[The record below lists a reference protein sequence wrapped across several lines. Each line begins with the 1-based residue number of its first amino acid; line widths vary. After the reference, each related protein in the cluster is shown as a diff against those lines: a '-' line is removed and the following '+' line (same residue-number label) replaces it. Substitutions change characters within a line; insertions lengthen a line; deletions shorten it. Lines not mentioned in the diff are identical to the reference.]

1 MMNTKTKAFWIAFP
15 LTVTAVSILAV
26 SRLHRA
32 ASSSTAYNPPG
43 KVADT
48 PSAELTPP
56 AAAPTPME
64 ITIPAETE
72 IEVRLNQSIATSRVV
87 AGDPFYA
94 TVVNAV
100 VVDGQTAIPAGAPV
114 KGVVVSARE
123 GGRLHGVA
131 ELRLALASV
140 EINGSDYDLRSN
152 SFTRFG
158 HNHKKR
164 NWEFIGGGAGGGA
177 LIGALAGGGKGALI
191 GVPIAAGA
199 GVAGAA
205 ATAKRDLVIPA
216 ETAMTFRL
224 HESVEVHL

>member
-1 MMNTKTKAFWIAFP
+1 MSTKTKAFWIAFP

-26 SRLHRA
+26 GRLHRTANRSTGSNPSANA
-32 ASSSTAYNPPG
+32 AG
-43 KVADT
+43 T
-48 PSAELTPP
+48 PSAEP
-56 AAAPTPME
+56 ATSPGVSMPTE
-64 ITIPAETE
+64 ITIPANSE

-94 TVVNAV
+94 TVADAVIVN
-100 VVDGQTAIPAGAPV
+100 GQTAIPKGSPV

-123 GGRLHGVA
+123 AGRLHGVA

-140 EINGSDYDLRSN
+140 EVNGNDYDLHSN

-158 HNHKKR
+158 NNHKKR

-191 GVPIAAGA
+191 GAPIAAGA
-199 GVAGAA
+199 GAAGAA
-205 ATAKRDLVIPA
+205 VTEKRDLVIPA